1 MDEFTEIFQKVKDG
15 EGENF
20 FCLLPEATNE
30 EPLSRNTFEYDK
42 LGSTTAS
49 GVLMLDKDFTNMT
62 ISNMYE
68 TDEYAAY
75 AQQMYDW
82 AQAGFISKDAAT
94 STEDRNVLLQ
104 SGNYLGYFTWS
115 TPGSEESTEANV
127 GTDLTVIPVLDG
139 MHCR

>member
-1 MDEFTEIFQKVKDG
+1 
-15 EGENF
+15 
-20 FCLLPEATNE
+20 
-30 EPLSRNTFEYDK
+30 
-42 LGSTTAS
+42 
-49 GVLMLDKDFTNMT
+49 MT

-139 MHCR
+139 YTAGDRFQSILWSVPITSANPAKAVEALNYIYAHDEAAWLLQYGIEGQDY